1 MMSQSSCLAFVSCF
15 CFHVCIYVVLGSS
28 YKSFVLWCSF
38 SSPCMCVIC
47 MICTLYV
54 GCPLSSLHL
63 FFPPGVGRDKLLPL
77 NLLFLICLSHFR
89 LNSGMQRMSHLLQSP
104 PAPAPNLS
112 LLSVKVKRFLPL
124 SSWQGHLKV
133 LLDHL
138 GCSLPKFLG
147 DRRHQVAN
155 PLAQLTL
162 PILQVVVLGGYQV
175 VLEGPV
181 LPPLVAFVSSVV
193 VR

>member
-1 MMSQSSCLAFVSCF
+1 MSRF
-15 CFHVCIYVVLGSS
+15 CILFLLPYLYLCVPGSS
-28 YKSFVLWCSF
+28 YKSLVPWCSF

-54 GCPLSSLHL
+54 GCPLRSLRL
-63 FFPPGVGRDKLLPL
+63 FFPPGVVRDKLLPD
-77 NLLFLICLSHFR
+77 LLFLICLSHFR